1 MHTFMGP
8 FSECCTKLRVWPC
21 SAQAFRKCWSDC
33 FKQWIING
41 LYRICRSD
49 LDMWS
54 CHHMEHM
61 ELGWQVFCLC
71 FLVVC
76 ALSYLQSPYALL
88 SPLFCLLI
96 LLRCLAPAGGFVTTT
111 VVVWCFINATDFFL
125 FLKKGKDLLMQFKSW
140 KNWRSNLSAFRVRWC
155 IAVR

>member
-21 SAQAFRKCWSDC
+21 RRSAQAFRKCWSDC

-41 LYRICRSD
+41 LYRICRNG
-49 LDMWS
+49 LDTWS
-54 CHHMEHM
+54 CHHRAYGVW
-61 ELGWQVFCLC
+61 LTSI
-71 FLVVC
+71 
-76 ALSYLQSPYALL
+76 LSLL
-88 SPLFCLLI
+88 SCSFCFVLF
-96 LLRCLAPAGGFVTTT
+96 
-111 VVVWCFINATDFFL
+111 VVSLCSSFPSFL
-125 FLKKGKDLLMQFKSW
+125 SPHPPQMSRSCRRFCHHYCCGLMLSKCNWSLKKVGEDLLMQFKSW